1 MKGSDI
7 VKEEEIFMPIDGY
20 DNYIISSYGRVLNK
34 NTMKELTQYNNRDR
48 KCVSLSYNGIKR
60 NYYVHRLVAEAFV
73 PKPCYG
79 ISVIHIDGDKS
90 NNYYKNLEWI

>member
-1 MKGSDI
+1 MCDK
-7 VKEEEIFMPIDGY
+7 EIFLPIEGY
-20 DNYIISSYGRVLNK
+20 DNYLISSYGRVLNK
-34 NTMKELTQYNNRDR
+34 NTMRELRQFNKRDR
-48 KCVSLSYNGIKR
+48 KCVTLYYNGIPSH
-60 NYYVHRLVAEAFV
+60 YYVHRLVAEAFV